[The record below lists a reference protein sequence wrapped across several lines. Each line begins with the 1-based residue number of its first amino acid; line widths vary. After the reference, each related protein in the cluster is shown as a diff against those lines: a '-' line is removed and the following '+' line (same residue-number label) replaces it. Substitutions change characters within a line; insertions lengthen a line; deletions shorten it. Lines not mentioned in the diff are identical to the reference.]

1 MSILVILRQYV
12 LWFYYLWTYG
22 NKSLPRSSFT
32 KSSNIISHNVSA
44 YKFCKQTVISKICI
58 LQVMHF
64 NHFLEQH
71 KVTCELNILKASP
84 SIWKWNAGV
93 SIFRR
98 ECHFLPVLV
107 SKPVPSHRLRQS
119 YWTDFPSSST
129 ELLNN
134 GSTVSGWI
142 AHKTVLGPKWNST

>member
-1 MSILVILRQYV
+1 MYFGFITFERMETSLYLDLPSQSPLTLYHTTCPPTSFVSK
-12 LWFYYLWTYG
+12 LWFQKYVFFKYFRYL
-22 NKSLPRSSFT
+22 
-32 KSSNIISHNVSA
+32 
-44 YKFCKQTVISKICI
+44 
-58 LQVMHF
+58 HF

-71 KVTCELNILKASP
+71 NVTCELNILKASP